1 MKTTIGQSYEIDAM
15 RILREDYHK
24 PLHRVP
30 DPILI
35 IIIRS
40 SITITVTHS

>member
-1 MKTTIGQSYEIDAM
+1 MCGQSYRIDAKG
-15 RILREDYHK
+15 ILSEDYHK

-35 IIIRS
+35 IMIRS